1 MHIAGRLPRII
12 LLSLLL
18 IVLLFMIFPFF
29 IMILTALRPLSE
41 IFRFPPTW
49 FPQKWRWENFVDI
62 WTHVPMARYM
72 LNSLIVGIG
81 ATLLNLIVSIPAAYA
96 LARMQFP
103 GKKVFRNIILYT
115 QMFSPIV
122 LIIGLFKTMAT
133 LKMLNTY
140 QSLILTYAALGI
152 AFSIWFLTSF
162 FKAIP
167 MEIEEASQID
177 GCSKL
182 CVLFRIVLPMSLPG
196 LVATTIFAFI
206 WAWNDFL
213 IALTFMSNPEKQ
225 TLPLGIYS
233 FVGQY
238 MVQWH
243 YLMAAA
249 IITTI
254 PVLVLFL
261 YIEKYLVQGLTS
273 GGIK

>member
-1 MHIAGRLPRII
+1 MYIEGRLPRMI
-12 LLSLLL
+12 LLSFLLVVL
-18 IVLLFMIFPFF
+18 IFMIFPFF

-49 FPQKWRWENFVDI
+49 FPQTWRWQNFVDI
-62 WTHVPMARYM
+62 WTHVPMSRYM

-81 ATLLNLIVSIPAAYA
+81 ATLLNLVVSIPAAYA
-96 LARMQFP
+96 LARMQFA
-103 GKKVFRNIILYT
+103 GQSIFRNIILYT

-122 LIIGLFKTMAT
+122 LIIGLFKTMAS
-133 LKMLNTY
+133 LNMLNTY

-167 MEIEEASQID
+167 IEIEEASLID

-182 CVLFRIVLPMSLPG
+182 GVLFRIVLPMSLPG

-206 WAWNDFL
+206 WAWNDFM
-213 IALTFMSNPEKQ
+213 IALTFMSKPEMQ

-249 IITTI
+249 ILTTI